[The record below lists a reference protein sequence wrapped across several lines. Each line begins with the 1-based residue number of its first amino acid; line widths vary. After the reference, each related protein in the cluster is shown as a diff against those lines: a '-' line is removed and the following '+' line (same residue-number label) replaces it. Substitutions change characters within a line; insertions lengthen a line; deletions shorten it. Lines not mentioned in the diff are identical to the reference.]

1 MKFRPKWLLAPL
13 ALALAGLAS
22 AHWTLSGDALREEL
36 ADQVMQT
43 GGLRANAQGRASF
56 AVLPRPRIKIENVL
70 ISDDKGA
77 LVIHA
82 DVLRGNLRLW
92 PLLSGRME
100 LSSVQLDQ
108 PDVSYDYEERPF
120 TRLGAIA
127 RAAQSTP
134 ASDEAKA
141 ADRTRVGTIALVDG
155 TARIRQLGATH
166 NVTLNKINVTLDW
179 PQLSDPVSLNGTF
192 HWQDETHELAAWLG
206 KPTDLL
212 RGGESPASLKL
223 DSNTLQLAANG
234 TLTGGASMQF
244 DGRMNASSKALR
256 MVTQA
261 LGLKTPLLGINQIAL
276 SGLARIGL
284 ASLSLSGLKI
294 TIDGNPFEG
303 TLALQTENGRA
314 ILSGTLAA
322 ETIVLAPIM
331 ADLPV
336 LTGESGAWS
345 EDNLPLASLDDADMD
360 LRVSASKAR
369 LGRATFEDIGASL
382 QLNNGRLDVAIGQAK
397 IYGGQIKGRMT
408 ANPGTHGLELRA
420 NGAFADLDADAM
432 SKDTF
437 RVFRISG
444 TTSGQ
449 FEFAGH
455 GETMATL
462 VRSLDGTMET
472 RFRNGD
478 LHGID
483 LERALRSLERRPLSI
498 LTDARNGRTGFET
511 AIFTARLTNGTID
524 LTQALISGLGVQVAM
539 TGTAT
544 TADRKLNLRAV
555 ARQSGPGTSVR
566 ENGPQLMLDIRG
578 PWDEPQII
586 FDKESLMRRSDAAA
600 PLLRALEK
608 NPAVSA
614 PVTAP

>member
-1 MKFRPKWLLAPL
+1 MKFRPKWLLVPF
-13 ALALAGLAS
+13 ALALAGVAS
-22 AHWTLSGDALREEL
+22 AHWTLSGEALREEL

-43 GGLRANAQGRASF
+43 AGLRANAQGRASF

-127 RAAQSTP
+127 RAAQSMP

-141 ADRTRVGTIALVDG
+141 ADRTRVGTITLVDG

-166 NVTLNKINVTLDW
+166 NVTLDKINLTLDW
-179 PQLSDPVSLNGTF
+179 PQLSEPVSLNGTF
-192 HWQDETHELAAWLG
+192 LWQDETRELAAWLG
-206 KPTDLL
+206 KPTELM
-212 RGGESPASLKL
+212 RGGESAASLKL

-276 SGLARIGL
+276 SGLARAGL
-284 ASLSLSGLKI
+284 SSLSLSGLKL

-322 ETIVLAPIM
+322 ETIVLAPMM
-331 ADLPV
+331 ADLPA

-345 EDNLPLASLDDADMD
+345 EDTLPLASLDDADMD
-360 LRVSASKAR
+360 LRISASKAR
-369 LGRATFEDIGASL
+369 LDRAIFEDIGASL

-408 ANPGTHGLELRA
+408 VNPGAHGLELRA
-420 NGAFADLDADAM
+420 NGAFADVDADAM
-432 SKDTF
+432 TKETF

-449 FEFAGH
+449 FELAGQ
-455 GETMATL
+455 GETMAAL

-472 RFRNGD
+472 RLRNGD

-498 LTDARNGRTGFET
+498 LTEARNGRTGFET
-511 AIFTARLTNGTID
+511 AVFSARLTNGTID

-544 TADRKLNLRAV
+544 TADRKLNFRAI

-608 NPAVSA
+608 IPALSA